1 MSDIATNDTRA
12 QADPPKQEGQ
22 KFEPAKFWLS
32 ELEASGKREER
43 WRDRGSKVLKRYRDD
58 RDLDQRSDRRTNI
71 LWSNVEIL
79 KSVLFQGIGNPD
91 VRRRFPKRGKDEK
104 TTRQASLVLER
115 ALTFSGDVFNEHA
128 QVECALEDY
137 LLPGRGQCWVIYDA
151 EVNEDEPGETQE
163 NGQETGEE
171 DERDEPAAVDIEEQS
186 VRFEHVYWEDFR
198 LSSGRKW
205 TDVWWVARRHQ
216 YNRDELKLYFPEHAA
231 NVPMTAD
238 VVDGRDTSKGNPD
251 TFKRANVWEVWDKTR
266 RQRLY
271 IAEGYE
277 WVLKA
282 DDDPYRLRDFYP
294 CPEPIY
300 AVKTTGSLIPIPEYT
315 LYQDQADELDAI
327 TTRLYRLV
335 DALRRR
341 GVYDAT
347 LEGADNIMGQLA
359 YAGDNEF
366 LPYRNMAM
374 MMEKGGLANAFQS
387 ENLDPIIKV
396 VQGLYQQRAL
406 MVQIIYDVTG
416 ISDIIRGSSDPKE
429 TATASRI
436 KGQFGSM
443 RIQRR
448 QGQIQRFIRDLFRL
462 KGEIIAEHFGRDKLI
477 DITGID
483 MPLAAQKMQAEQ
495 QLQAMQAQVQQYQAA
510 SQQAQQAGQ
519 QPGMPA
525 PQFDPA
531 RVADLKQI
539 VKQPTWEDVS
549 AILRSDQRRGYKVDI
564 ETDALT
570 ATDEQ
575 EEKQAR
581 IEFLTAMQGF
591 MERVVP
597 GVQTIPQSASLA
609 KELAAFGVRA
619 FKVGRQLEEAFD
631 DFFEKLEKQ
640 AEQAM
645 NSPPQPQVDP
655 RIEAE
660 AEHTRA
666 KTEAVK
672 VKAHSDQQIAAAK
685 AQDIQVGTQAK
696 VATIRADANAKQ
708 ADTVQGA
715 DAHARAMSK
724 ADAETY
730 TDKVKAALEIE
741 GMALK
746 NAQAQKNLMKPDPQ
760 NGVTQ

>member
-1 MSDIATNDTRA
+1 MSDTAVIDTRA
-12 QADPPKQEGQ
+12 EADPPKKDGQ
-22 KFEPAKFWLS
+22 QFQSSQFWLA
-32 ELEASGKREER
+32 EIDAAGRREEH
-43 WRDRGSKVLKRYRDD
+43 WRKRATNVLKRYRDD

-104 TTRQASLVLER
+104 TTRTASLVLER
-115 ALTFSGDVFNEHA
+115 ALTFSGDVFNEHS
-128 QVECALEDY
+128 QIECAVEDH

-151 EVNEDEPGETQE
+151 EVKDELVETA
-163 NGQETGEE
+163 ETEGGD
-171 DERDEPAAVDIEEQS
+171 DERDEPAAVDIEKQS

-198 LSSGRKW
+198 TSAGRKW
-205 TDVWWVARRHQ
+205 LDVWWVGRRHQ

-231 NVPMTAD
+231 KIPMTAD
-238 VVDGRDTSKGNPD
+238 VVTESPRINKDNAD
-251 TFKRANVWEVWDKTR
+251 TFKRANVWEIWDRTR
-266 RQRLY
+266 RRRIY
-271 IAEGYE
+271 IAEDYE
-277 WVLKA
+277 FVLR
-282 DDDPYRLRDFYP
+282 DEDDPYLLRDFFP
-294 CPEPIY
+294 CPEPLY
-300 AVKTTGSLIPIPEYT
+300 AVKTTGSLEPIPEYT

-341 GVYDAT
+341 GVYDASV
-347 LEGADNIMGQLA
+347 EGADNALSQLA

-366 LPYRNMAM
+366 LPYKGFAAL
-374 MMEKGGLANAFQS
+374 MEKGGLANVFQS

-396 VQGLYQQRAL
+396 VQGLYAQRQL

-448 QGQIQRFIRDLFRL
+448 QAQIQRFIRDLYRI
-462 KGEIIAEHFGRDKLI
+462 KGEIIAEHFTREKLQE
-477 DITGID
+477 ITGLD
-483 MPLAAQKMQAEQ
+483 MPLALEQKKAQQ
-495 QLQAMQAQVQQYQAA
+495 QIDAMQAQQQQYQAMA
-510 SQQAQQAGQ
+510 SQAQAGG
-519 QPGMPA
+519 QPFNMPPPKVD
-525 PQFDPA
+525 PQL
-531 RVADLKQI
+531 VAQWQATIKATSWD
-539 VKQPTWEDVS
+539 DVS

-564 ETDALT
+564 ETDSIT
-570 ATDEQ
+570 AADEQ

-581 IEFLTAMQGF
+581 VEFLTSMQGF
-591 MERVVP
+591 MERVIP
-597 GVQTIPQSASLA
+597 AVQSIPQSAPLA
-609 KELAAFGVRA
+609 KELAAFAVRG

-645 NSPPQPQVDP
+645 QAPPQQPDP

-660 AEHTRA
+660 AEHTKA
-666 KTEAVK
+666 KTQAVTM
-672 VKAHSDQQIAAAK
+672 KARGDSQIAAAK
-685 AQDIQVGTQAK
+685 AQDIQAGTQAK
-696 VATIRADANAKQ
+696 VIQ
-708 ADTVQGA
+708 IQGA
-715 DAHARAMSK
+715 AGQQQRDAARSDK
-724 ADAETY
+724 ASY
-730 TDKVKAALEIE
+730 TEEVKSALEIQ

-746 NAQAQKNLMKPDPQ
+746 NAKAEKDLMKSDLPQ
-760 NGVTQ
+760 EGAF